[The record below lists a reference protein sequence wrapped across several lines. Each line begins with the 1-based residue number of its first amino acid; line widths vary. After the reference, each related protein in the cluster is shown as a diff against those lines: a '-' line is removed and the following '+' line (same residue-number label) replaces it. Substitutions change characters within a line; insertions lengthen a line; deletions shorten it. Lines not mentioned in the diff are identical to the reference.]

1 MRILGIESSCDETA
15 AAVIASGYEVV
26 SNVVHSQ
33 VARHQPFGGVVPE
46 IASREHL
53 TKIGAVVRKAL
64 EEGGGIES
72 IDAIA
77 VTTGPG
83 LVGSLLVGVQFAKG
97 LSLASGKPWI
107 GINHLEGHLAAA
119 FLGDV
124 PVGEPHL
131 AMVVSGGHT
140 QFYAVKGFG
149 QYELIGGTRDDA
161 AGECFDKVAKV
172 MGLPYPGG
180 LHIDRRA
187 SQGRGDAHKF
197 PRAMN
202 TLKHFDLSFSGLKTS
217 AIQFWR
223 EHEPSTEAEVADFC
237 ASFQEAIADILT
249 KKAVAAAKK
258 LGLRGIVLAGGVA
271 ANSRLRSLLEER
283 ASRAKLWTFLP
294 PLWLCTDNGAMIA
307 AAGLA
312 RVEANAL
319 KPEHREV
326 RSRWPLSS
334 MS

>member
-15 AAVIASGYEVV
+15 AAVIETGYKMVA
-26 SNVVHSQ
+26 NVVHSQ

-53 TKIGAVVRKAL
+53 TKIGVVVDKAL
-64 EEGGGIES
+64 EESGGIET
-72 IDAIA
+72 IDAVA

-97 LSLASGKPWI
+97 LALASGKPWI

-140 QFYAVKGFG
+140 QFYAVRTFG
-149 QYELIGGTRDDA
+149 KYELLGGTRDDA

-187 SQGRGDAHKF
+187 ALGNGDAHRF

-217 AIQFWR
+217 AIQYWR
-223 EHEPSTEAEVADFC
+223 EHQPETEAEVGDFC
-237 ASFQEAIADILT
+237 AAFQEAIADILT

-258 LGLRGIVLAGGVA
+258 HGLKGIVLAGGVA
-271 ANSRLRSLLEER
+271 ANSRLRGLLEER
-283 ASRAKLWTFLP
+283 ASRARLWTFLP

-312 RVEANAL
+312 RLEAQQVND
-319 KPEHREV
+319 EHREV
-326 RSRWPLSS
+326 RSRWPLSA

>member
-15 AAVIASGYEVV
+15 AAVIETDYKLV
-26 SNVVHSQ
+26 SNIVHSQ

-53 TKIGAVVRKAL
+53 TKIGVVVDKAL
-64 EEGGGIES
+64 EEAGGIGT

-97 LSLASGKPWI
+97 LALASGKPWI

-119 FLGDV
+119 YLGDV

-149 QYELIGGTRDDA
+149 GYELIGGTRDDA

-187 SQGRGDAHKF
+187 AQGDGGAHRF

-223 EHEPSTEAEVADFC
+223 EHQPRSDEDIANFC
-237 ASFQEAIADILT
+237 ASFQEAIADILS

-258 LGLRGIVLAGGVA
+258 HGLRGIVLAGGVA
-271 ANSRLRSLLEER
+271 ANSRLRALLDER
-283 ASRAKLWTFLP
+283 AKRARLWTFLP

-312 RVEANAL
+312 RLESNQVKL
-319 KPEHREV
+319 EHREV
-326 RSRWPLSS
+326 RSRWPLSA

>member
-1 MRILGIESSCDETA
+1 M
-15 AAVIASGYEVV
+15 
-26 SNVVHSQ
+26 
-33 VARHQPFGGVVPE
+33 
-46 IASREHL
+46 
-53 TKIGAVVRKAL
+53 
-64 EEGGGIES
+64 
-72 IDAIA
+72 
-77 VTTGPG
+77 
-83 LVGSLLVGVQFAKG
+83 AK
-97 LSLASGKPWI
+97 
-107 GINHLEGHLAAA
+107 
-119 FLGDV
+119 
-124 PVGEPHL
+124 
-131 AMVVSGGHT
+131 VVSGGHT
-140 QFYAVKGFG
+140 QFYTVKGFG
-149 QYELIGGTRDDA
+149 TYELIGGTRDDA

-187 SQGRGDAHKF
+187 AHGNAEAHRF

-217 AIQFWR
+217 AIQYWR
-223 EHEPSTEAEVADFC
+223 EKNPSSESEVADFC
-237 ASFQEAIADILT
+237 ASFQEAIADILS

-258 LGLRGIVLAGGVA
+258 YGLKGIVLAGGVA

-283 ASRAKLWTFLP
+283 ANRARLWTFLP

-312 RVEANAL
+312 RFESEQV

-326 RSRWPLSS
+326 KSRWPVSA